1 MIRDAVPYA
10 LIRAFFWIVGRLPA
24 TAAYGLCGGLADLA
38 WRLDRKHRR
47 IGRINLNFAFPDES
61 DEWKERVLRESFRQV
76 GDHVVELSRLMRS
89 GPQEL
94 ARRVSYEEGKGV
106 EHYRQAKQDA
116 GSVLFVT
123 AHISAWE
130 LLPAA
135 HAVLAEPLSFLVR
148 PLDNFYLDRW
158 ARKVR
163 SRFGNRVIPK
173 SGSLRR
179 VLKSLREGRDVGF
192 LIDQN
197 VMEKDGVYAPLFGRP
212 ACTASAVAAIACNL
226 RLPVIA
232 GFILPEERK
241 GFYKIRFYP
250 PLEMEI
256 TDDRMRD
263 LETNTAR
270 FNALLEEVIRE
281 RPDCWLWGHRR
292 FRTQPDGSNP
302 YGGL

>member
-1 MIRDAVPYA
+1 MILDAILYA
-10 LIRAFFWIVGRLPA
+10 LIRGFFWTVGRLPA
-24 TAAYGLCGGLADLA
+24 SAAYGLCGGLADMA

-47 IGRINLNFAFPDES
+47 IGRINLDFAFPDES
-61 DEWKERVLRESFRQV
+61 EQWKERVLRKSFRQV

-89 GPQEL
+89 GPEEL
-94 ARRVSYEEGKGV
+94 ARRVRYEEGMGV
-106 EHYRQAKQDA
+106 EHYRQAKQEA

-135 HAVLAEPLSFLVR
+135 HAVLAEPLTFLVR

-158 ARKVR
+158 ASKVR
-163 SRFGNRVIPK
+163 SRFGNSVIPK
-173 SGSLRR
+173 SGSLRK
-179 VLKSLREGRDVGF
+179 VFKGLREGRDVGF

-197 VMEKDGVYAPLFGRP
+197 VMEKDGVFAPLFGRP
-212 ACTASAVAAIACNL
+212 ACTTSAVAAIACNL
-226 RLPVIA
+226 HLPVIA

-250 PLEMEI
+250 PLEMNLTE
-256 TDDRMRD
+256 DRAQDVR
-263 LETNTAR
+263 TNTAR
-270 FNALLEEVIRE
+270 FNALIEAVIRE
-281 RPDCWLWGHRR
+281 RPECWLWGHRR

-302 YGGL
+302 YGSL